1 MARGDCLVRFH
12 EVERFLSFMEGY
24 AMIAGTSGPN
34 IPIDS
39 VGMDFLASAAG
50 DATLAVRK
58 LRQEFETAEAGGA
71 A

>member
-1 MARGDCLVRFH
+1 
-12 EVERFLSFMEGY
+12 MEGY
-24 AMIAGTSGPN
+24 AKIAGTSGPN